1 MSWQHALELM
11 ALGVILVCGVALYV
25 EEVRERR
32 KFMPYSKIN
41 QLKPGA
47 FMVGKALK

>member
-32 KFMPYSKIN
+32 KFLP
-41 QLKPGA
+41 KPQPDSR
-47 FMVGKALK
+47 FNSMRDFH

>member
-32 KFMPYSKIN
+32 QMPDNVRSLFTVPK
-41 QLKPGA
+41 G
-47 FMVGKALK
+47 